1 MRYRLS
7 VNTIPASQRV
17 QIRGSKSESNRLLVL
32 QKLLGGF
39 SITNL
44 SDSVDTQVLKE
55 ALDKDTEVVDIGH
68 AGTAMRFLTAYYAIQ
83 EGKIT
88 ELRGSE
94 RMHQRPIAPLVESLQ
109 SMGAEIRYLE
119 KVGYPP
125 LKIIGKQ
132 IETESVAV
140 DASMSSQY
148 VTALLLVAP
157 FLPNG
162 LQLKLRGE
170 ITSMPYIQMTLKLLM
185 RLGIRTTLQ
194 GSLIQVDKAFKSI
207 INTIEVES
215 DWSSASY
222 LYSFFAL
229 SEMEEMRLGGLQ
241 KDSLQGDNILQCIF
255 TNFGVS
261 STWEKTDLVLYK
273 IGEIKKSVSLDC
285 SHFPDLAQ
293 TLAVTAFALGISL
306 HLTGL
311 HTLKIKETDRLVALK
326 NELQKLGA
334 TIRIEEASL
343 SLGARKSDIVPEIR
357 IATYEDHRMAMAFAP
372 LAIKVP
378 IQIENPE
385 VVVKSFPEFWS
396 VWKELGIDRKS
407 TRLNS
412 SHVRI

>member
-396 VWKELGIDRKS
+396 VWKELGISLEEVK
-407 TRLNS
+407 
-412 SHVRI
+412 

>member
-255 TNFGVS
+255 TNLGVS

-396 VWKELGIDRKS
+396 VWKELGISLEEVK
-407 TRLNS
+407 
-412 SHVRI
+412 

>member
-1 MRYRLS
+1 MRYRLF

-241 KDSLQGDNILQCIF
+241 KDSLQGDSMLQSIF
-255 TNFGVS
+255 TNFGVV
-261 STWEKTDLVLYK
+261 STWEDADLVLHK
-273 IGEIKKSVSLDC
+273 TNEINKSVNLDC
-285 SHFPDLAQ
+285 SDFPDLAQ
-293 TLAVTAFALGISL
+293 TLAVIAFALGASL

-311 HTLKIKETDRLVALK
+311 HTLKIKETDRLVALQK
-326 NELQKLGA
+326 ELKKLGA
-334 TIRIEEASL
+334 TIQIEEASL
-343 SLGARKSDIVPEIR
+343 TLAARKTDITQEVR
-357 IATYEDHRMAMAFAP
+357 IETYEDHRMAMAFAP

-396 VWKELGIDRKS
+396 VWKELGISLEEVK
-407 TRLNS
+407 
-412 SHVRI
+412 